1 MAISLLHHLTGH
13 YPHHCVGWGHGR
25 SPQAGPVCRN
35 DWQGGSLSLPTEWNA
50 MSITLFRTLEM
61 LRHVPREP
69 RKITT
74 SELRDRLAA
83 ANFDVTLRTIQRDL
97 QKLSTVFPLISDE
110 RDHVFGWSWSR
121 DAQVETLPGMDAAT
135 AITFAMA
142 EEYLRDM
149 LPSGVLELLAPHF
162 DQARRV
168 LDATDNGL
176 NTWKRK
182 VRVLPRSQPLIAPD
196 VDPEIA
202 QSVYDA
208 LLNDRRLKAVYRP
221 RGREPREY
229 DLSPQGLAFRDA
241 VTYLVAS
248 HRDYDN
254 VLMFA
259 LHRFLHADVTDEP
272 ARHLP
277 GFDFDE
283 WVQRGGFD
291 ADRHGEAIQL
301 VAQFDMAVGDHL
313 HETPIADD
321 QHLARTDDDRLELI
335 ANVKDT
341 HQLRWWLRGFG
352 PDVEVIEPAEI
363 RDWLIEGAR
372 QQISRYADASSG
384 R

>member
-1 MAISLLHHLTGH
+1 
-13 YPHHCVGWGHGR
+13 
-25 SPQAGPVCRN
+25 
-35 DWQGGSLSLPTEWNA
+35 

-121 DAQVETLPGMDAAT
+121 DTQVETLPGMDAAT

-301 VAQFDMAVGDHL
+301 VAHFDMAVGDHL

-321 QHLARTDDDRLELI
+321 QHLARTDDDRLGLI

-352 PDVEVIEPAEI
+352 PDVEVIEPTEI

-372 QQISRYADASSG
+372 QQISRYADSNSG

>member
-1 MAISLLHHLTGH
+1 
-13 YPHHCVGWGHGR
+13 
-25 SPQAGPVCRN
+25 
-35 DWQGGSLSLPTEWNA
+35 
-50 MSITLFRTLEM
+50 MSTTLFRTLEM

-97 QKLSTVFPLISDE
+97 QKLSTVFPLVSDE

-121 DAQVETLPGMDAAT
+121 DAQIETLPGMDAAT

-149 LPSGVLELLAPHF
+149 LPSGVLELLDPHF

-182 VRVLPRSQPLIAPD
+182 VRVLPRCQPLIAPD
-196 VDPEIA
+196 VDPKIA
-202 QSVYDA
+202 QAIYQA
-208 LLNDRRLKAVYRP
+208 LLNDCRLNAVYRP
-221 RGREPREY
+221 KGREPREY
-229 DLSPQGLAFRDA
+229 FLSPQGLAFRDA

-254 VLMFA
+254 VVMFA
-259 LHRFLHADVTDEP
+259 LHRFVHADVTDAP

-283 WVQRGGFD
+283 WIRRGGFD
-291 ADRHGEAIQL
+291 ADRHGETVRLVVRLDPEVGEHLYETPLSDDQQL
-301 VAQFDMAVGDHL
+301 V
-313 HETPIADD
+313 
-321 QHLARTDDDRLELI
+321 RTDNGHLELI
-335 ANVKDT
+335 ADVKDT

-352 PDVEVIEPAEI
+352 PDIEVIEPIEI
-363 RDWLIEGAR
+363 RDWLLEGAR
-372 QQISRYADASSG
+372 RQISRYVDSHPAS
-384 R
+384 